1 MLSQNLDNFTSF
13 YFARAFSY
21 LRKIRQ
27 IDGNENELVFKVR
40 GTREYDVT
48 LKSESDDILY
58 AYCSCP
64 AFERMD
70 ECKHVAACILFVD
83 HTPFARK
90 FGPFVTYSGSSF
102 LEDESKFGSGSQFKK
117 VLSFLKSSHAEGISP
132 IFPTEARNQTAIDE
146 IWYEVHVQD
155 FNWSPVEIR
164 VDFRSRSMLK
174 SGKFGKLKQKK
185 LKFSDISLIKSC
197 EDKIV
202 FEKILPFITALPSSR
217 GEMCFEYAYL
227 EGESSEL
234 LTKIFKT
241 GRAYRSRGYYQ
252 DDEIIPITL
261 EESSIIEVKLKT
273 SMEDLSMNLALYFDG
288 EELNLNSLNEV
299 TFLWNSKMLLYK
311 NKAYFFETYL
321 GKDLF
326 SHLKMEGLVHFT
338 KDDFESEREAILG
351 SLDHRA
357 IAGDTFGL
365 SIEEVDIPLELHLKL
380 PLGIDQVQARLI
392 SQIPP
397 KVPPFD
403 FLTIPK
409 KSHHLEIKEELE
421 TLSTSRIDA
430 DGFFSIPIGS
440 FQKIITKSL
449 ELNVSVKAEKALI
462 KSADSFNMSINHAM
476 NWFEIN
482 GSVSID
488 EKEFSLPEILKRVKE
503 GSDFIEFKK
512 GELTYL
518 PKAWLDKV
526 KKISE
531 MAVFEDGKYIVHVSR
546 AQQLE
551 SLEVPSTE
559 LSLFLHNIKKFK
571 SLVETHPSKKF
582 KGKLRD
588 YQTFGLSWMQFL
600 REVGLGGC
608 LADDMGLGKTVQ
620 VAANLQ
626 LRKYEDK
633 EANLSLVICP
643 KSLVFNWKNELQKF
657 APDLKVEVHEGGEID
672 LASVYSD
679 VLITTYGLMQRNCE
693 HYLKRDFD
701 YIILDEAQAIKNP
714 RSLTSKAV
722 FTLKSHHRLALTGT
736 PIENHIGEF
745 YSIFNFLMPGV
756 YKKEAMNPNLAN
768 ISLAK
773 ALKPFVLRRTKKQV
787 LKDLPPRIEQVIYC
801 EQKLEEKKHYN
812 ELREFI
818 TANLNKKIE
827 LDNFKKSSIM
837 VLEALTRLRQ
847 ASCHPGL
854 INASLLEMPTGKLE
868 QLQIML
874 EEILQEGHKVVIFSQ
889 FTTLLKLVRE
899 KLGFTDSDSVY
910 LDGSS
915 QKREAI
921 VGDFRNNSAKN
932 VFFISLKA
940 GGTGLNLVEASY
952 CFLLDPWW
960 NPAVEDQAMGRLHR
974 IGQKKSVNVYRLIT
988 KGSIEEKV
996 LELQKVKKDIVAD
1009 VLDETSEGFLRSLT
1023 SKDLEFLL
1031 Q

>member
-1 MLSQNLDNFTSF
+1 VLSQNLENFTSF
-13 YFARAFSY
+13 YYARAFSY
-21 LRKIRQ
+21 LRKIRK
-27 IDGNENELVFKVR
+27 IDEREDKLIFKVR

-48 LKSESDDILY
+48 LESESDDILY

-64 AFERMD
+64 AFARMD
-70 ECKHVAACILFVD
+70 ECKHVAACILFVE

-90 FGPFVTYSGSSF
+90 FGNSVTYLGSSF
-102 LEDESKFGSGSQFKK
+102 LDEKLEIEQGSQLKK
-117 VLSFLKSSHAEGISP
+117 VLSFLGPDYAEDATE
-132 IFPTEARNQTAIDE
+132 IFPTKIRIQPAIDE
-146 IWYEVHVQD
+146 IWYGLHMQD
-155 FNWSPVEIR
+155 FNWIPVEVR

-174 SGKFGKLKQKK
+174 SGKLSKLKQKK
-185 LKFSDISLIKSC
+185 LKFSDLSLMKSSD
-197 EDKIV
+197 DKIV

-217 GEMCFEYAYL
+217 GELLFEYAYIK
-227 EGESSEL
+227 GESSDL
-234 LTKIFKT
+234 LTNILKT
-241 GRAYRSRGYYQ
+241 GRAYISRGYYQ

-261 EESSIIEVKLKT
+261 EESYLIEVKLKT
-273 SMEDLSMNLALYFDG
+273 SMEEQTMQLALYING
-288 EELNLNSLNEV
+288 EELEIISLDEV
-299 TFLWNSKMLLYK
+299 TFLWDSKMLLLE

-321 GKDLF
+321 GQDLF
-326 SHLKMEGLVHFT
+326 SHLKQEGEILFT
-338 KDDFESEREAILG
+338 KEDFEVEREAIL
-351 SLDHRA
+351 SSIDHRA

-380 PLGIDQVQARLI
+380 PLGLDQVQARLI

-397 KVPPFD
+397 KVPPFN

-409 KSHHLEIKEELE
+409 KGPYQEIKEELE
-421 TLSTSRIDA
+421 TLSDSRIDA
-430 DGFFSIPIGS
+430 DGFFLIPIGS
-440 FQKIITKSL
+440 FQKTITKSL
-449 ELNVSVKAEKALI
+449 ELNVSVRAEKALI
-462 KSADSFNMSINHAM
+462 KSADAFNMSINHGM

-488 EKEFSLPEILKRVKE
+488 EKEISLPEILKRVKE

-531 MAVFEDGKYIVHVSR
+531 LAVFQDGKYVVHVSR

-551 SLEVPSTE
+551 SLEVPSTD
-559 LSLFLHNIKKFK
+559 LSEFLHKLRKFK
-571 SLVETHPSKKF
+571 SLVEVKPSKKF

-588 YQTFGLSWMQFL
+588 YQAFGLSWMQFL

-626 LRKYEDK
+626 LRKYEKK

-657 APDLKVEVHEGGEID
+657 APDLKVEVHEAGEID
-672 LASVYSD
+672 LASVSAD
-679 VLITTYGLMQRNCE
+679 VLITTYGLLQRNCE
-693 HYLKRDFD
+693 HYLKRDLD

-714 RSLTSKAV
+714 RALTSKAI
-722 FTLKSHHRLALTGT
+722 FTLKSQHRLALTGT

-745 YSIFNFLMPGV
+745 YSIFNFLMPGI
-756 YKKEAMNPNLAN
+756 YKKEAMNPNQAN
-768 ISLAK
+768 VSLAK

-787 LKDLPPRIEQVIYC
+787 LKDLPPKIEQVIYC
-801 EQKLEEKKHYN
+801 DQKPEEKKHYN

-818 TANLNKKIE
+818 TSNLNKKIE
-827 LDNFKKSSIM
+827 IDNFKKSSIM

-854 INASLLEMPTGKLE
+854 INPALIEIPTGKLE

-889 FTTLLKLVRE
+889 FTTLLKLVRT
-899 KLGFTDSDSVY
+899 KLGFSDSDSVY

-915 QKREAI
+915 QKREAL
-921 VGDFRNNSAKN
+921 VDDFRINSAKN

-960 NPAVEDQAMGRLHR
+960 NPAVEDQAMSRLHR
-974 IGQKKSVNVYRLIT
+974 IGQKKSVNVYRFIT

-1031 Q
+1031 H